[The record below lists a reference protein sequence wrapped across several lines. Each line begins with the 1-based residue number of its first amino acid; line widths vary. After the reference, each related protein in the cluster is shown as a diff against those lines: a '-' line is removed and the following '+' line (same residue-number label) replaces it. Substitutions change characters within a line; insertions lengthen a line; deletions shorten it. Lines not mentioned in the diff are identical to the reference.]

1 MKIISKVAI
10 NASINIVFD
19 LARSMDFHTYSVRNA
34 GESII
39 DGRMTGLIGLDET
52 VTFKGKHFGFNQIF
66 KAKII
71 KFEYPNQFVDEMIIG
86 SFKSFKHTHLFEY
99 NNNLTVMTDEIIYK
113 CPFGIIGNSFD
124 WLFLNSYLNRIFMS
138 RVQDIKKSCESNE
151 WKKYL

>member
-52 VTFKGKHFGFNQIF
+52 VTFKGKHFGFNQIGRIRGLW
-66 KAKII
+66 ASDG
-71 KFEYPNQFVDEMIIG
+71 KFWGDV
-86 SFKSFKHTHLFEY
+86 
-99 NNNLTVMTDEIIYK
+99 
-113 CPFGIIGNSFD
+113 
-124 WLFLNSYLNRIFMS
+124 
-138 RVQDIKKSCESNE
+138 SCLVE
-151 WKKYL
+151 